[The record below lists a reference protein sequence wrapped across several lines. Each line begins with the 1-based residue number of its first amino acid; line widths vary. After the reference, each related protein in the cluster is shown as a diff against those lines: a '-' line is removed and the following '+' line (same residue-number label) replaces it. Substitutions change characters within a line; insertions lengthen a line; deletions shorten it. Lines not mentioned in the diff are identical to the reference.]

1 MSASSDQQY
10 DTQKGDAE
18 FFDSTSRITPSVEKP
33 KIQKRAS
40 LRALPPTSYDNPYY
54 GYPAFQEDGIKIGPK
69 SIKLQHSRKRKRD
82 LLRTLSWLFF
92 MTWRNRITQLTY
104 KIWSQVRFT
113 GLKAPLTLCI
123 LGIMVA
129 LYSRSVKF
137 RDLIRRYHY

>member
-1 MSASSDQQY
+1 MPASSDQQY
-10 DTQKGDAE
+10 DTQKDDAVIP
-18 FFDSTSRITPSVEKP
+18 DSTSRTAASIEKP

-40 LRALPPTSYDNPYY
+40 LRALPSTSYDNPYY
-54 GYPAFQEDGIKIGPK
+54 GYPALQEEGIKIGPK

-113 GLKAPLTLCI
+113 GLKHPLTICI
-123 LGIMVA
+123 LGIMIA